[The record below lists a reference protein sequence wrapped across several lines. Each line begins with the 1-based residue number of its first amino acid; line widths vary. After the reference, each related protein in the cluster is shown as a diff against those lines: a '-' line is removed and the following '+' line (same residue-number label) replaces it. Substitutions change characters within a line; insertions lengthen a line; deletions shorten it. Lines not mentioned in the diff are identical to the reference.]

1 MNYKHQRLSD
11 ISKQKEFPVGS
22 YGFFMIIIK
31 SSITVIAIQGKYDN
45 FFWTIYNGGK
55 IIWNTG

>member
-45 FFWTIYNGGK
+45 FFGLFIMAEK
-55 IIWNTG
+55 